1 MRKALALAGAA
12 WLALRLLRRRGRRER
27 SAVVV
32 GYADGSTIVLEAGSA
47 ERDRLLDLAR
57 VALTR

>member
-1 MRKALALAGAA
+1 
-12 WLALRLLRRRGRRER
+12 LRLLRRRGRRER
-27 SAVVV
+27 SAVVL
-32 GYADGSTIVLEAGSA
+32 GYADGSTIVLEADSA